1 MPTNNSIL
9 SHIEDHRKPSL
20 LEYVLHK
27 MKRLTQS
34 CSKKKFAERLLERE
48 KIDHVMKNL
57 LNKTNYD
64 KETYDVLKK
73 QAQEMEDEDIKQQLE
88 RNKDFIATQ
97 EDRGSKIFLTLEN
110 AKKGYHEIHKLQK
123 GPPLH
128 SQTLY

>member
-1 MPTNNSIL
+1 
-9 SHIEDHRKPSL
+9 
-20 LEYVLHK
+20 
-27 MKRLTQS
+27 
-34 CSKKKFAERLLERE
+34 
-48 KIDHVMKNL
+48 MKNL

-73 QAQEMEDEDIKQQLE
+73 QAQEMEDEALKQQLE
-88 RNKDFIATQ
+88 CNKDFIATQ